1 MKEQLLSC
9 AKGSWQEGIVR
20 DLLSRKEIRNPLAV
34 LRGKAKNYYLRYEES
49 FNNLKERIEAAG
61 AKLEYIPGVR
71 GGVPTSRYRLVR

>member
-1 MKEQLLSC
+1 MTEKLLAC
-9 AKGSWQEGIVR
+9 AKGSWQREIVR
-20 DLLSRKEIRNPLAV
+20 DLLRHKEIGNPLAA

-71 GGVPTSRYRLVR
+71 GGVPTSKYRLVV